1 MRELHEAMADP
12 AFYRKDRD
20 EIARA
25 NARLEDIE
33 RELAT
38 AYERWQALEEA
49 GG

>member
-1 MRELHEAMADP
+1 MADP
-12 AFYRKDRD
+12 AFYRKERD

-25 NARLEDIE
+25 NSRLEAIE

-38 AYERWQALEEA
+38 AYERWQALDEV